1 MDEQEHERDAD
12 EAEDTQAAELDLLP
26 PATVWLVSRE
36 TGQKGWQGTLT
47 LETGTLAFR
56 PEDGGAPRL
65 FAFEEIRKANR
76 VLGSP
81 VLELRLAPTAK
92 YRLVGF
98 YFVRPPDLEPPMS
111 TTPKPLQKRHARKKA
126 VLTLRA
132 ANTIKLDDVRTWVRA
147 IRRAKAVQ
155 QRPD

>member
-1 MDEQEHERDAD
+1 
-12 EAEDTQAAELDLLP
+12 QATDQDLLP

-36 TGQKGWQGTLT
+36 TGQRGWQGTLT
-47 LETGTLAFR
+47 LETGTLAFH

-65 FAFEEIRKANR
+65 FPLEEIRKAHR

-81 VLELRLAPTAK
+81 VLELRLAPSSTH
-92 YRLVGF
+92 RLVGF
-98 YFVRPPDLEPPMS
+98 YFVRPPDLEPAG
-111 TTPKPLQKRHARKKA
+111 TTAPRRLQKRTARKRA

-147 IRRAKAVQ
+147 IRRAKAAR
-155 QRPD
+155 QRPG